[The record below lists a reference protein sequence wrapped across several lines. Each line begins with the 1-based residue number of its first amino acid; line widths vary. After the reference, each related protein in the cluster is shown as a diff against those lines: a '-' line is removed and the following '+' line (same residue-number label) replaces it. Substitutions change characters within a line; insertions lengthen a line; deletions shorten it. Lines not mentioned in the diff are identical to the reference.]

1 MTNLVQPLFLML
13 ALAPAASS
21 DVAAA
26 GGTAFDRVELSQVTI
41 HQRIV
46 IRIPRVLGGH
56 PSAQSLPQHP
66 IRWTEKKGP
75 KCVSADLLEG
85 AVITGPDTVD
95 LMIADG
101 RRLRAELDDR
111 CPALDFYS
119 GLYLKQTNDGL
130 ICADRD
136 SIRARSGSVCRI
148 DGFKRLEAKR

>member
-1 MTNLVQPLFLML
+1 MTNFVLPLFVML
-13 ALAPAASS
+13 ALAPAGSS
-21 DVAAA
+21 DVA
-26 GGTAFDRVELSQVTI
+26 AFDRVELSQVTI

-56 PSAQSLPQHP
+56 PLAQSLPQHP
-66 IRWTEKKGP
+66 IRWAEKKGP

-85 AVITGPDTVD
+85 AVITGEDSVD
-95 LMIADG
+95 LIIADG

-119 GLYLKQTNDGL
+119 GLYLKQTSDGL